1 MGRPSQFLYLGKDCE
16 LSNTNTTLQKK
27 IKRIN
32 TIKAKKEGGGEKE
45 N

>member
-1 MGRPSQFLYLGKDCE
+1 MGRPAQLLYLRKDCE
-16 LSNTNTTLQKK
+16 LSNTNITLQKK

-32 TIKAKKEGGGEKE
+32 TIKAKKEGGEEKE